1 MTIQKQ
7 IKQDLT
13 AAIKAKEEKRKEALR
28 VIIGEFGRSKKKEL
42 SDDEVSKILIKLMK
56 SEKELLEKKG
66 DDTDSEFIS
75 VIETYLPKM
84 ASNEEI
90 TEWIKH
96 NVDFSEFKNKMQAMG
111 SIMKHF
117 GTSADGNVVREILQ
131 KL

>member
-90 TEWIKH
+90 TDWIKH
-96 NVDFSEFKNKMQAMG
+96 NVDFSEYKNKMQAMG

-117 GTSADGNVVREILQ
+117 GSSADGNVVREILQ